1 MHRERIHRYDVEEVF
16 ELLNSYDTEFRIDG
30 LVEIRQQSARE
41 EAEEPEPTERAM
53 MV

>member
-1 MHRERIHRYDVEEVF
+1 MHRERIRRYDVEDVF

-30 LVEIRQQSARE
+30 LVEMRQQSARE
-41 EAEEPEPTERAM
+41 EAEEPETKERTM